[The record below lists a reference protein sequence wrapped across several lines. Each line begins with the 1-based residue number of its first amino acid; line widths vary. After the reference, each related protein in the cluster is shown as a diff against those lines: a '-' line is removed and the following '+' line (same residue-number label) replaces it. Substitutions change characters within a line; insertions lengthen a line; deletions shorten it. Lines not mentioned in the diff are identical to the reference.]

1 MASSFDKYQ
10 KRKLISSYVSVVISI
25 ALVLFLLGCL
35 GLLVINSKKVADHFK
50 EQVVM
55 TIDLNDTAKE
65 VEVNQLKKSL
75 VMADYT
81 KEALYVSKEEAA
93 EYMKAQNGEDFMDF
107 VGYNP
112 LKNSIEVYLNADFVT
127 TEKLTEITES
137 LSNKAFVEDIRY
149 DNDLVELMN
158 ENVKKITLWVL
169 IISGLFTL
177 IAVLLINSS
186 IRLAVYSKRFII
198 KTMQMVGATKTFIR
212 RPFVWKSVQLGIIGA
227 LVALAGMA
235 VVLYYLDITFPEL
248 ELLRNT
254 ITIVRKQ
261 DNKAEFIFGKKNY
274 KFLFIGLAFIAIGF
288 ILMAGGGSDDPNVY
302 DPSIFSWRRIRLAPT
317 LVLIGFGIQVY
328 AILLNPNKDSKK

>member
-10 KRKLISSYVSVVISI
+10 KRKLISSYISVVISI

-35 GLLVINSKKVADHFK
+35 GLLVINAKKVADHFK

-55 TIDLNDTAKE
+55 TIYLNDTAKE

-75 VMADYT
+75 AMADYS

-93 EYMKAQNGEDFMDF
+93 SIMKAETGEDFMDF

-112 LKNSIEVYLNADFVT
+112 LKNSIDVYLKADYVT
-127 TEKLTEITES
+127 TGNLTEISEG
-137 LSNKAFVEDIRY
+137 LSNKSFIEEIRY

-158 ENVKKITLWVL
+158 DNVKKITFWVL
-169 IISGLFTL
+169 IISGVFTL

-198 KTMQMVGATKTFIR
+198 KTMQMVGATKSFIR
-212 RPFVWKSVQLGIIGA
+212 RPFIWKSVQLGIIGA
-227 LVALAGMA
+227 VVALAGMA
-235 VVLYYLDITFPEL
+235 VVLYYLDLTFPEL

-254 ITIVRKQ
+254 ILII
-261 DNKAEFIFGKKNY
+261 A
-274 KFLFIGLAFIAIGF
+274 LFIGIFLLGVVITWISTFIATQRF
-288 ILMAGGGSDDPNVY
+288 
-302 DPSIFSWRRIRLAPT
+302 
-317 LVLIGFGIQVY
+317 
-328 AILLNPNKDSKK
+328 LNLKTDQLYY